1 MPSARDE
8 RLAALR
14 GRAEGVLRSEA
25 EGARVWA
32 RAERVYGLAR
42 QVARQEEAD
51 RFVVGV
57 AALLYQL
64 PERERERELAWLD
77 LPDEAALAVR
87 EALVGVLGG
96 VTQGAS
102 LEARVLWDA
111 ALLDQLG
118 ATGIAAALLEGA
130 DTADEWYERVD
141 PFSLLREAEPE
152 RYAID
157 RLFARVATLPQEMQ
171 TPTARGLAMR
181 RAGIMLFFLEA
192 LREEFAEGLP
202 DALLPEGDWL
212 VPREAE

>member
-14 GRAEGVLRSEA
+14 GRAGGLLLAGEG
-25 EGARVWA
+25 GAGGWA

-64 PERERERELAWLD
+64 PEGERERELAWLD
-77 LPDEAALAVR
+77 LPDEATLAVR
-87 EALVGVLGG
+87 EALVGMLGG
-96 VTQGAS
+96 VTRGAS
-102 LEARVLWDA
+102 LESRVLWDA
-111 ALLDQLG
+111 VRLDQLG
-118 ATGIAAALLEGA
+118 ATGIAGALLEGSGG
-130 DTADEWYERVD
+130 DGEWHERVD
-141 PFSLLREAEPE
+141 PFALMRESDPE
-152 RYAID
+152 RYAVD
-157 RLFARVATLPQEMQ
+157 RLYARLATLPQEMQ

-192 LREEFAEGLP
+192 LREEFAEALP
-202 DALLPEGDWL
+202 DALLPEGEWL